1 HLRVRFGSAGQARI
15 EAFAWGGR
23 DTGWRDLARS
33 APVDVSRGEETM
45 TWAPQ
50 NKLGGSLRDGTY
62 VITVCRTDALSAVRR
77 VPARPGP
84 AEVTVVNPPWARV
97 GCLPAPVVVRV
108 RRLSAAV
115 ASTASF
121 APGSPVPL
129 EIGTDKT
136 KLTIGLER
144 DAGGLVAHERPR
156 AKPQLEFRLPK
167 AHPPGLY

>member
-1 HLRVRFGSAGQARI
+1 MFLLAGATGGSQGRVLQLLGAGPADVSPDGDGLNDVVHLRVRFGSAGQARI

-33 APVDVSRGEETM
+33 APVDVSRGEQIM

-62 VITVCRTDALSAVRR
+62 VITVCRTDASSAVRR

-97 GCLPAPVVVRV
+97 GVVPGHVRRV
-108 RRLSAAV
+108 RTDLPSQR
-115 ASTASF
+115 TRQ
-121 APGSPVPL
+121 GSGRRQRGPV
-129 EIGTDKT
+129 
-136 KLTIGLER
+136 
-144 DAGGLVAHERPR
+144 
-156 AKPQLEFRLPK
+156 
-167 AHPPGLY
+167 